1 MMTILMMIPIEMTLV
16 GIVTDVSDEHPINAE
31 LPNDMVVVSVN
42 ATVMIVII
50 VVIVVIVTTLSTIVI
65 IANTTIQLM
74 SMIIII

>member
-1 MMTILMMIPIEMTLV
+1 MMIPIEMTLV
-16 GIVTDVSDEHPINAE
+16 GIVTNVSDEHPIKTE

-50 VVIVVIVTTLSTIVI
+50 VVIVTILSTIVI